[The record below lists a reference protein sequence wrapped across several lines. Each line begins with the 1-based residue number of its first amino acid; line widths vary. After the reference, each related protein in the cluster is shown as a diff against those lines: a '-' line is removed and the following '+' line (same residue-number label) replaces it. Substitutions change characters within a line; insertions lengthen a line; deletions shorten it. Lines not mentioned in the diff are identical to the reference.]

1 MAKAIASNSAA
12 HRSSGGFMSFL
23 ITPSSSIAIQE
34 NSSWRV
40 ELRAVLALALPV
52 VLQTASQQAMLIT
65 DQMFLGRLG
74 TTQMAAASIGNS
86 WLNLMWLFLMGCS
99 TALDTLGSQAYGA
112 GDRTALITWCFTAFL
127 VLTTLC
133 VPVSVGLASA
143 TWTARVFFGQ
153 EEDVALLVGKFCAG
167 LIPGMPPVIWTICLM
182 KYLQTQNVMALPALV
197 TVIAFFLN
205 IAANAILIPHFGFLG
220 SPMATSCTR
229 IVQFLMMVG
238 IVYYYEHSREDR
250 EAQQSESQQSETHPL
265 SSSTPAHD
273 TARGKTG
280 MMSHSSLGTADSQE
294 DVGLLSGG
302 LRSSSSGGGLKS
314 SSSGGG
320 LNDHSSSS
328 SIHAVPAVVTG
339 GVGVQNQQQHTS
351 PGAKAGGM
359 DVLLAGLRKM
369 AQQAQHRPRWSVHEV
384 LCYVW
389 AQSKAACHPHTMWSF
404 LKIGIPGGCML
415 AFEGAAFDVTTAFAG
430 RLGTQK
436 IAAHSAMLLIITL
449 TFFSGPLPLAT
460 AASIRVGNLL
470 GAGCHKTARLTGFI
484 SVSLGTGFMCCMGL
498 LLFTLRNQLG
508 YLYTED
514 EGIRYWMSVIAP
526 IAALF
531 QIFDGVMGT
540 SQGVLRGCG
549 RQHQLMFINLFGFW
563 LFGVVIGALL
573 CFKAGMGLRGL
584 WWGILAGL
592 VVTAILTFGM
602 LLFVDWEKEAKIAKQ
617 RSDEQQ
623 ALDALKK
630 GEGGE
635 GPVLGPML
643 LQQQQQ
649 QV

>member
-351 PGAKAGGM
+351 PGAKAGG
-359 DVLLAGLRKM
+359 
-369 AQQAQHRPRWSVHEV
+369 
-384 LCYVW
+384 
-389 AQSKAACHPHTMWSF
+389 
-404 LKIGIPGGCML
+404 GCML

-531 QIFDGVMGT
+531 QIFDGIMGT

-602 LLFVDWEKEAKIAKQ
+602 LVFVDWEKEAKIAKQ
-617 RSDEQQ
+617 RQDEQQ

-635 GPVLGPML
+635 DPAGRL
-643 LQQQQQ
+643 LQQQQ
-649 QV
+649 V

>member
-1 MAKAIASNSAA
+1 
-12 HRSSGGFMSFL
+12 
-23 ITPSSSIAIQE
+23 
-34 NSSWRV
+34 
-40 ELRAVLALALPV
+40 
-52 VLQTASQQAMLIT
+52 
-65 DQMFLGRLG
+65 
-74 TTQMAAASIGNS
+74 
-86 WLNLMWLFLMGCS
+86 
-99 TALDTLGSQAYGA
+99 
-112 GDRTALITWCFTAFL
+112 
-127 VLTTLC
+127 
-133 VPVSVGLASA
+133 
-143 TWTARVFFGQ
+143 
-153 EEDVALLVGKFCAG
+153 
-167 LIPGMPPVIWTICLM
+167 
-182 KYLQTQNVMALPALV
+182 
-197 TVIAFFLN
+197 
-205 IAANAILIPHFGFLG
+205 
-220 SPMATSCTR
+220 
-229 IVQFLMMVG
+229 
-238 IVYYYEHSREDR
+238 
-250 EAQQSESQQSETHPL
+250 
-265 SSSTPAHD
+265 
-273 TARGKTG
+273 
-280 MMSHSSLGTADSQE
+280 
-294 DVGLLSGG
+294 
-302 LRSSSSGGGLKS
+302 
-314 SSSGGG
+314 
-320 LNDHSSSS
+320 
-328 SIHAVPAVVTG
+328 
-339 GVGVQNQQQHTS
+339 
-351 PGAKAGGM
+351 
-359 DVLLAGLRKM
+359 
-369 AQQAQHRPRWSVHEV
+369 
-384 LCYVW
+384 
-389 AQSKAACHPHTMWSF
+389 
-404 LKIGIPGGCML
+404 ML

-531 QIFDGVMGT
+531 QIFDGIMGT

-602 LLFVDWEKEAKIAKQ
+602 LVFVDWEKEAKIAKQ
-617 RSDEQQ
+617 RQDEQQ

-635 GPVLGPML
+635 DPAGRL
-643 LQQQQQ
+643 LQQQQ
-649 QV
+649 V